1 MMSSTTG
8 IIGMLHVVTTLL
20 TSLSSSF
27 QPHWPQCH
35 DINLHNIVFIFHSL
49 HANPYAIL
57 SSIASPLGLCWCW
70 QHEDRVE
77 KVEATSTSLF
87 KTEEE
92 VDDDD
97 DGDEE
102 GGSGIEGG
110 SDEQMDE
117 DSEDNDNVDDDE
129 ESESEEEESD
139 DDDYEDEVDGT
150 S

>member
-35 DINLHNIVFIFHSL
+35 DINLHNIFFIFHSL

-57 SSIASPLGLCWCW
+57 SSIASPLGLCLCW
-70 QHEDRVE
+70 QQEDRVE
-77 KVEATSTSLF
+77 KVEATSTSSS

-92 VDDDD
+92 VDDDDD

-129 ESESEEEESD
+129 ESKS
-139 DDDYEDEVDGT
+139 
-150 S
+150 

>member
-57 SSIASPLGLCWCW
+57 SSIASPLGLCRCW
-70 QHEDRVE
+70 QQEDHVE
-77 KVEATSTSLF
+77 KVEATSTSSS

-102 GGSGIEGG
+102 GGSG

-129 ESESEEEESD
+129 ESKSEEEESD